1 MDEFKGDSS
10 DMGNAI
16 AELTRRVVKIR
27 PVMLEMTERNRRLE
41 SEFQLMAAHISLVE
55 DAVGDLERMFQ
66 LHCMHRAEDHQDI

>member
-27 PVMLEMTERNRRLE
+27 PVMLEMTEQNRRME
-41 SEFQLMAAHISLVE
+41 REFQLVAEHISLVE
-55 DAVGDLERMFQ
+55 DAVEDLERMFQ
-66 LHCMHRAEDHQDI
+66 LHWVQRAEEQQDI